1 MDRPIY
7 DSLIGKL
14 TGQLKDEVTSP
25 GGTTIRA
32 VQVMERAGIRGILMD
47 AVHASADRAHELG
60 KD

>member
-1 MDRPIY
+1 MLY
-7 DSLIGKL
+7 FNAFSGKH

-47 AVHASADRAHELG
+47 AVQASSDRANELG